1 MAVTAVARVAF
12 AGDCGGSGSSKAPK
26 VAAAIN
32 AAFGRF
38 AIPAQTWL
46 IIGGDEYTWCSTQ
59 TMKNYDRFLTQN
71 NISAARTVMTP
82 GNHTNGPGGSSNTPD
97 VRAWLAYNQAHDTLS
112 NTSGGWIDQKHGIPL
127 TDQYLDIGGIRFI
140 IINSGGAIN
149 ARPGWP
155 VPLTGGSVAG
165 NARVT
170 WLRSVWKPGTAN
182 VVVTHHPRYAYYGGP
197 FDNPTMANLVD
208 EMRGA
213 NDGTAPHSPLILHG
227 HTHNMQLMKPQFGG
241 GSFPGIVTAVIG
253 LCSTAPVTR
262 TPPRGNTSQKSWL
275 QFANLASGGCGFLQI
290 DIMSDGS
297 LQLSVIDAST
307 TSGMLMTNTPSTG
320 VTGLATMTIT
330 TA

>member
-1 MAVTAVARVAF
+1 MAATAVARVAF

-97 VRAWLAYNQAHDTLS
+97 VRAWLAYDQAHDTLS

-140 IINSGGAIN
+140 VINSGGAIN
-149 ARPGWP
+149 ARPG
-155 VPLTGGSVAG
+155 LAGSTDRRFGRRQRASRLVAIGVEAG
-165 NARVT
+165 NRERGGDPSSTLRLLRRAVRQSHHGQPDRRDAR
-170 WLRSVWKPGTAN
+170 G
-182 VVVTHHPRYAYYGGP
+182 
-197 FDNPTMANLVD
+197 
-208 EMRGA
+208 E
-213 NDGTAPHSPLILHG
+213 
-227 HTHNMQLMKPQFGG
+227 
-241 GSFPGIVTAVIG
+241 
-253 LCSTAPVTR
+253 
-262 TPPRGNTSQKSWL
+262 
-275 QFANLASGGCGFLQI
+275 
-290 DIMSDGS
+290 
-297 LQLSVIDAST
+297 
-307 TSGMLMTNTPSTG
+307 
-320 VTGLATMTIT
+320 
-330 TA
+330 